1 MKKVTFDRVFRSSG
15 IGFAVL
21 FVVSYLIR
29 GAQPEIGASAGSL
42 ASFYVDDRGRVL
54 IGTVLLAFNLL
65 NLLWFAAA
73 LSRDLRDAG
82 QGIWASAA
90 TAASA
95 AFGGVFL
102 VVLAAN
108 AAVAYSM
115 AGSGSETLMS
125 ALNDLAGAGSVL
137 IWFPAAMLI
146 MAGSFGLWQAKALS
160 NAVFAVGVAVVVL
173 GVAGAT
179 TWASD
184 GIWAPDG
191 AYARVILPIIALVWI
206 AILSAVLTSRAP
218 SPVRIPESAVAT
230 STPSPAR

>member
-1 MKKVTFDRVFRSSG
+1 MKETTFDRVFRSSG
-15 IGFAVL
+15 ILFAVL

-29 GAQPEIGASAGSL
+29 GAQPEMGASAGTL

-54 IGTVLLAFNLL
+54 IGTFLLAFNLL

-95 AFGGVFL
+95 VLGGVFL
-102 VVLAAN
+102 VVLAAS
-108 AAVAYSM
+108 AAAAYS
-115 AGSGSETLMS
+115 GQGNESLMS
-125 ALNDLAGAGSVL
+125 TLNDLAGAGSVL
-137 IWFPAAMLI
+137 IWLPVAMLI
-146 MAGSFGLWQAKALS
+146 MAGSFGLWQAKAIS

-173 GVAGAT
+173 GVAGGT

-191 AYARVILPIIALVWI
+191 IYPRIILPIIALVWI
-206 AILSAVLTSRAP
+206 AVLSAILTSRAP

-230 STPSPAR
+230 PAAGR

>member
-1 MKKVTFDRVFRSSG
+1 MNDSTFDRVFRSSG
-15 IGFAVL
+15 VL
-21 FVVSYLIR
+21 FVVLFIVSYLIR
-29 GAQPEIGASAGSL
+29 GALPEMGASADTL
-42 ASFYVDDRGRVL
+42 ASFYVDDRGAVL
-54 IGTVLLAFNLL
+54 IGTFLLAFNLL

-95 AFGGVFL
+95 VLGGVFL
-102 VVLAAN
+102 VVLAAS
-108 AAVAYSM
+108 AAVAYPP

-125 ALNDLAGAGSVL
+125 TLNDLAGAAGVL
-137 IWFPAAMLI
+137 IWLPVAMLI
-146 MAGSFGLWQAKALS
+146 MAGTFGLWQAKAIS
-160 NAVFAVGVAVVVL
+160 NAVFTVGVVVVVA
-173 GVAGAT
+173 GVVGAT

-191 AYARVILPIIALVWI
+191 AYARVILPIAALAWI

-218 SPVRIPESAVAT
+218 SPVRIPESAAV
-230 STPSPAR
+230 TPMPTPVR

>member
-1 MKKVTFDRVFRSSG
+1 MKGDKFDRVFRSSG
-15 IGFAVL
+15 VLFAIL

-29 GAQPEIGASAGSL
+29 GAQPEIGASAASL
-42 ASFYVDDRGRVL
+42 ESFYGEDRMRML
-54 IGTVLLAFNLL
+54 MGTFLLGFNLL

-95 AFGGVFL
+95 VFGGVFL
-102 VVLAAN
+102 VLIALN
-108 AAVAYSM
+108 AALAYSI

-125 ALNDLAGAGSVL
+125 ALNDLVGAGSVL

-146 MAGSFGLWQAKALS
+146 MAGSFGLWQAKAIS
-160 NAVFAVGVAVVVL
+160 NGVFAVGVIVVVL
-173 GVAGAT
+173 GVAGGT

-191 AYARVILPIIALVWI
+191 AFAGIILPIVALVWI
-206 AILSAVLTSRAP
+206 AFLSAVLTSRAP

-230 STPSPAR
+230 PAPAL

>member
-1 MKKVTFDRVFRSSG
+1 MKEATFDRVFRSSG
-15 IGFAVL
+15 ILFAVL

-29 GAQPEIGASAGSL
+29 GAEPEIGASADTL
-42 ASFYVDDRGRVL
+42 ASFYGDDRGRVL
-54 IGTVLLAFNLL
+54 VGTFLLGFNLL

-95 AFGGVFL
+95 VVGGVFL
-102 VVLAAN
+102 VTLAAN
-108 AAVAYSM
+108 AAAAYS
-115 AGSGSETLMS
+115 GHGNETLMS

-137 IWFPAAMLI
+137 VWFPVAMLI
-146 MAGSFGLWQAKALS
+146 MAGSFGLWLADAIS
-160 NAVFAVGVAVVVL
+160 NAVFAVGVVVVVL
-173 GVAGAT
+173 GVAGGT

-191 AYARVILPIIALVWI
+191 AYARIVLPIIALVWI
-206 AILSAVLTSRAP
+206 AVLSAILTSRAP
-218 SPVRIPESAVAT
+218 SLARIPESAVAT
-230 STPSPAR
+230 PAAEL

>member
-1 MKKVTFDRVFRSSG
+1 MNDSTFDRVFRSSG
-15 IGFAVL
+15 VL
-21 FVVSYLIR
+21 FVVLFIVSYLIR
-29 GAQPEIGASAGSL
+29 GAQPEIGASADTL
-42 ASFYVDDRGRVL
+42 AAFYGDDRGRIL
-54 IGTVLLAFNLL
+54 IGTFLLAFNLL

-95 AFGGVFL
+95 VLGGVFL
-102 VVLAAN
+102 VVLAAS
-108 AAVAYSM
+108 AAVAYPP

-125 ALNDLAGAGSVL
+125 TLNDLAGAAGVL
-137 IWFPAAMLI
+137 IWLPVAMLI
-146 MAGSFGLWQAKALS
+146 MAGTFGLWQAKAIS
-160 NAVFAVGVAVVVL
+160 NAVFVVGVVVVVA
-173 GVAGAT
+173 GVVGAT

-191 AYARVILPIIALVWI
+191 AYARVILPIAALAWI

-218 SPVRIPESAVAT
+218 SPVRIPESAAV
-230 STPSPAR
+230 TPTPTPVR

>member
-1 MKKVTFDRVFRSSG
+1 MNDSTFDRVFRSSG
-15 IGFAVL
+15 VL
-21 FVVSYLIR
+21 FVVLFIVSYLIR
-29 GAQPEIGASAGSL
+29 GAQPEMGAPADTL
-42 ASFYVDDRGRVL
+42 AAFYVDDRGRIL
-54 IGTVLLAFNLL
+54 IGTFLLAFNLL

-95 AFGGVFL
+95 VLGGVFL
-102 VVLAAN
+102 IVLAAS
-108 AAVAYSM
+108 AAVAYLP

-125 ALNDLAGAGSVL
+125 TLNDLAGAAGVL
-137 IWFPAAMLI
+137 IWLPVAMLI
-146 MAGSFGLWQAKALS
+146 MAGTFGLWQAKSIS
-160 NAVFAVGVAVVVL
+160 NAVFAVGIVVVVA
-173 GVAGAT
+173 GVVGAT

-191 AYARVILPIIALVWI
+191 AYARVILPIAGLAWI

-218 SPVRIPESAVAT
+218 SPVWIPESAVVT
-230 STPSPAR
+230 STPTPAR

>member
-1 MKKVTFDRVFRSSG
+1 MKDETFDRVFRSSG
-15 IGFAVL
+15 ILFAAL

-29 GAQPEIGASAGSL
+29 GAQPEIGASTDAI
-42 ASFYVDDRGRVL
+42 ASFYGDDRGRVL
-54 IGTVLLAFNLL
+54 IGTFLLGFNLL

-95 AFGGVFL
+95 VFGGIFL
-102 VVLAAN
+102 VGLAAN

-115 AGSGSETLMS
+115 TGAGNETLMS
-125 ALNDLAGAGSVL
+125 ALNDLAGAGNVL

-146 MAGSFGLWQAKALS
+146 MAGSFGLWQAKAIS
-160 NAVFAVGVAVVVL
+160 NGVFAVGVAVVVL
-173 GVAGAT
+173 GVTGGT

-191 AYARVILPIIALVWI
+191 AYARMILPIVALVWI
-206 AILSAVLTSRAP
+206 AVLSAILTSRAP
-218 SPVRIPESAVAT
+218 SPVRIPAAAVAT
-230 STPSPAR
+230 PAL